1 MRLKNIKKIRG
12 KNAVDTSYGLNGCAE
27 CKARILS
34 MSAGLGVR
42 GWMFIYG
49 LLHKF
54 FCEGVFSSLGES
66 CVAVISAKRL

>member
-1 MRLKNIKKIRG
+1 MRRKNIKNIRG
-12 KNAVDTSYGLNGCAE
+12 KNAVDTSYELNGCAE

-49 LLHKF
+49 YYINF
-54 FCEGVFSSLGES
+54 F
-66 CVAVISAKRL
+66 

>member
-49 LLHKF
+49 YYINF
-54 FCEGVFSSLGES
+54 F
-66 CVAVISAKRL
+66 